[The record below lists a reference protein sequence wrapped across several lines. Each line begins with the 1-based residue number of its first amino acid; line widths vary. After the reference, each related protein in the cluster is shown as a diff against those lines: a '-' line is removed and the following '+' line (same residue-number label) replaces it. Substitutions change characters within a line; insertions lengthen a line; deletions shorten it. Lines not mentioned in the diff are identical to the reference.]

1 MSGGLIALS
10 GMQRV
15 IETTPGT
22 ALACTAIQP
31 LLGGW
36 LKEHV
41 EMRVPDEQRYSFI
54 DAYRNFPV
62 KNFVELTGITIAPT
76 FRDLS
81 WWGCLFWKGLGAGG
95 PPKVS
100 TGAVRDT
107 SAYDY
112 AFTPT
117 IASDDLNVATL
128 EVGDDTQN
136 WQVPFCLG
144 NRITLGWAVN
154 GELTC
159 SMDLIGQRA
168 VAASKTGS
176 LAAVGDEDINGALT
190 TVKIDTA
197 SAIGT
202 TAVLTVQQM
211 SMTWDNQ
218 WAQENVLN
226 GNLYPL
232 GAHRG
237 GKKKCTIEATLLFNS
252 ATEYTSFY
260 QGSAIKSQR
269 KYRISTL
276 GTLAGAVDAYRELRV
291 DGYVIYDDAEF
302 DTINGQRAVKFSGHT
317 EYASAASH
325 DQQVRVT
332 TAAATT
338 A

>member
-41 EMRVPDEQRYSFI
+41 ERHAPDEQRYSFI
-54 DAYRNFPV
+54 PTYRNYAV
-62 KNFVELTGITIAPT
+62 KNFVELPGITIAPT

-100 TGAVRDT
+100 TGTVRDT
-107 SAYDY
+107 TAYDY
-112 AFTPT
+112 TFTPT
-117 IASDDLNVATL
+117 IATDDLQTATL
-128 EVGDDTQN
+128 EVGDDVQN
-136 WQVPFCLG
+136 YQIPFVLG

-154 GELTC
+154 GDLTV
-159 SMDLIGQRA
+159 SMDLLGQRA
-168 VAASKTGS
+168 VEAAKTAALS
-176 LAAVGDEDINGALT
+176 AVGDEQINGALT
-190 TVKIDTA
+190 TVTVDTA

-202 TAVLTVQQM
+202 TSVLTVQQM
-211 SMTWDNQ
+211 QMVWDNG
-218 WAQENVLN
+218 WAQEFVLD
-226 GNLYPL
+226 GNIYPR

-237 GKKKCTIEATLLFNS
+237 ATKKCTIEATLLFNS
-252 ATEYTSFY
+252 ATEYNTY
-260 QGSAIKSQR
+260 YRTSAIGTQR
-269 KYRISTL
+269 KWRISTL
-276 GTLAGAVDAYRELRV
+276 GTLAGAATAYRELRV
-291 DGYVIYDDAEF
+291 DGYVIYDDADF

-317 EYASAASH
+317 EYAAAATH
-325 DQQVRVT
+325 DQQVRLT